1 MKRKTNQRGFAIA
14 QVLVA
19 IGLMGALGGVSYM
32 YNQNQK
38 TGFERNLIMSATNV
52 LDSSKIG
59 LVNDI
64 RAGLAIS
71 LSVTDNTVKSPKAT
85 LSDMGVNTAVGADG
99 ADGAITPVA
108 GYIRYRDGFKVPN
121 DSSSPKVDPWGTEIL
136 YCPFN
141 NGNGMDGSNNGNGI
155 TNPTNG
161 YATALLSA
169 NFTTAGT
176 KYLEGEKLQKE
187 SSIVFAII
195 SAGVDK
201 TFQTSCLDIANK
213 DGGENPYPLRKGD
226 DGVRVVSVLDV
237 KKGVGGTKFYGDPI
251 NVATDL
257 ANVVAEHNE
266 LRMVSSTGV
275 VYKYDQN
282 TITPVIASSVKSGGW
297 LPLTSPRINTFK
309 GDGTED
315 CAEFG
320 TGATSTTATGELL
333 VCTP

>member
-1 MKRKTNQRGFAIA
+1 MKRQTNQRGFAIA

-71 LSVTDNTVKSPKAT
+71 LSGTDKSPKAT
-85 LSDMGVNTAVGADG
+85 LSDIGVNTAVGADG

-141 NGNGMDGSNNGNGI
+141 NGNGIAGS
-155 TNPTNG
+155 TNG

-176 KYLEGEKLQKE
+176 NYLEGEILQKE

-213 DGGENPYPLRKGD
+213 DGGGNPYPLRKGD

-251 NVATDL
+251 NVAADL

-275 VYKYDQN
+275 VYKYDA
-282 TITPVIASSVKSGGW
+282 TIPSASTAIGSAVSSGGW
-297 LPLTSPRINTFK
+297 MAITSPKMQTFTA
-309 GDGTED
+309 GEN
-315 CAEFG
+315 CYEFG
-320 TGATSTTATGELL
+320 QGATTTTATGELL
-333 VCTP
+333 VCIP